1 MSAIGPIIAGAPPD
15 LIEPHVTFPGG
26 PPNLDSRKSWE
37 LYESIFAEYR
47 KVIDLRFKA
56 VMAATDALKV
66 MERQIRICSYL
77 IYILGIVVAALG
89 IYAAIVLKSEG
100 NEPSR

>member
-1 MSAIGPIIAGAPPD
+1 
-15 LIEPHVTFPGG
+15 
-26 PPNLDSRKSWE
+26 
-37 LYESIFAEYR
+37 
-47 KVIDLRFKA
+47 
-56 VMAATDALKV
+56 MAATDALKV